1 MSTYEQTRQR
11 HFAHLMGRLPEHLA
25 RLGWSTDQ
33 LRAERTARLRQL
45 LAVARA
51 SSPWHRA
58 RLSGV
63 DVGAIDEADLPGLPA
78 MTKTD
83 LMTHFDEIVTDP
95 RITLTQVDAHIAS
108 LTTDA
113 YFLDEYHAVTS
124 GGSSGIR
131 GAFVW
136 GWDAWADMYLS
147 GMRRSV
153 SDMRRDPP
161 PRPGPPRLMI
171 VAARDASHSTAA
183 GTQTFSIPGLGGQ
196 HSLPVT
202 LPIEEIVDGLNRA
215 NGDMLITYASMLATL
230 VAEAR
235 AGRLTISPRRIVATS
250 DPLLPE
256 IREGA
261 REVWGAP
268 IANQWG
274 TSEGGILALGCYQG
288 EGMHLAEDL
297 VIVEPVDERGDPVP
311 PGTES
316 AKVLLTNLF
325 NPLQPLIRY
334 ELTDRVTLLDEPCAC
349 GSAHRRIADIQGR
362 FEDSFRYPGGVR
374 VHPLSFATVLRH
386 DARVIE
392 YQVRQTSRGAE
403 VLVRTQGAAD
413 LEKLERGLEAELA
426 RVGVRDP
433 WVTAR
438 AVDAIPRAG
447 IGKLK
452 RFVPLS

>member
-11 HFAHLMGRLPEHLA
+11 HFAHLMGRLPQHLA
-25 RLGWSTDQ
+25 RLAWSADQ
-33 LRAERTARLRQL
+33 LRTERTARLRQL

-51 SSPWHRA
+51 KSPWHRA
-58 RLSGV
+58 RLSEV
-63 DVGAIDEADLPGLPA
+63 DVDAIDEAGLRSLPV

-83 LMTHFDEIVTDP
+83 LMSHFDEIVTDP
-95 RITLTQVDAHIAS
+95 RITLEQVDAHLAG

-113 YFLDEYHAVTS
+113 YLLDEFHAVTS

-136 GWDAWADMYLS
+136 GWDAWADLYLS
-147 GMRRSV
+147 GMRRGV
-153 SDMRRDPP
+153 SDRQRDPSLP
-161 PRPGPPRLMI
+161 PGPPRLMF

-183 GTQTFSIPGLGGQ
+183 ASKTFSLPDADGQ
-196 HSLPVT
+196 HSFPVT
-202 LPIEEIVDGLNRA
+202 LPLEEIVEGLNRA
-215 NGDMLITYASMLATL
+215 NGDTLITYASMLGTL

-235 AGRLTISPRRIVATS
+235 AGRLKVSLRRIIATS
-250 DPLLPE
+250 EPLLPE

-268 IANQWG
+268 VANQWG
-274 TSEGGILALGCYQG
+274 TSEGGILALGCYQS
-288 EGMHLAEDL
+288 EGMHLADDL
-297 VIVEPVDERGDPVP
+297 VIIELVDERGDPVP

-325 NPLQPLIRY
+325 NPIQPLIRY
-334 ELTDRVTLLDEPCAC
+334 EITDRVTLLDEPCAC
-349 GSAHRRIADIQGR
+349 GSAHRRIADIAGR
-362 FEDSFRYPGGVR
+362 LEDCFRYPGGVR
-374 VHPLSFATVLRH
+374 VHPLAFAGVLRH
-386 DARVIE
+386 DPRVIE
-392 YQVRQTSRGAE
+392 YQVRQTARGAE
-403 VLVRTQGAAD
+403 ILVRTDGPAD
-413 LEKLERGLEAELA
+413 LEKLERSLESELA
-426 RVGVRDP
+426 RVGCRDP
-433 WVTAR
+433 WITAK